1 MSIDYRELRKRIR
14 LEELLQRIGWESTE
28 GRGDQLRG
36 PCPLPGCQARR
47 TNGRGVTEARA
58 LSIHVTKNLYRCFH
72 CGSAGNALD
81 FWRAY
86 RNTTLHAAARELYEI
101 LETSNRTSPP
111 KQPPTR

>member
-1 MSIDYRELRKRIR
+1 MSIDYRELRNRIR
-14 LEELLQRIGWESTE
+14 LQDLLQRIGWESSE

-36 PCPLPGCQARR
+36 PCPLTGCHSNRSDGSR
-47 TNGRGVTEARA
+47 KTEARA
-58 LSIHVTKNLYRCFH
+58 LSIHVTKNLYRCFR

-81 FWRAY
+81 FWRAN

-111 KQPPTR
+111 RQPPTR